1 MKTYTKT
8 VISESEY
15 KHIQHLHTNIYRVM
29 VKESQQDGMLTVAT
43 AKYDH
48 EPTEDEIMADYNASV
63 EAVSRMAVQQA
74 QRQKIREIDAYN
86 DSDSVNGF
94 YINKQKVWVDAET
107 RVKGVNG
114 AKAKQTLNVLLSFGV
129 IRFRQQAEDGLL
141 FLSGGVKHNGMIKH
155 YIYAKIYARRS
166 FMLIAWMKTQM
177 NNSLI
182 LSCCQVNSSSTS
194 SSYPR
199 RMGICALDFRS
210 GMNTGL
216 NQLE

>member
-29 VKESQQDGMLTVAT
+29 VRESEQDGMLTVAT

-63 EAVSRMAVQQA
+63 EAVNRMALQQA

-94 YINKQKVWVDAET
+94 YINGAKVWVDAET
-107 RVKGVNG
+107 RVKGDRQPSMPKFARYGIDNKDNIVNINN
-114 AKAKQTLNVLLSFGV
+114 KKLRKYENVH
-129 IRFRQQAEDGLL
+129 Q
-141 FLSGGVKHNGMIKH
+141 
-155 YIYAKIYARRS
+155 
-166 FMLIAWMKTQM
+166 
-177 NNSLI
+177 NS
-182 LSCCQVNSSSTS
+182 
-194 SSYPR
+194 
-199 RMGICALDFRS
+199 
-210 GMNTGL
+210 
-216 NQLE
+216 NQRE

>member
-29 VKESQQDGMLTVAT
+29 VKESVQEGMLTVAT

-63 EAVSRMAVQQA
+63 EAVKRMALQQA

-86 DSDSVNGF
+86 NSDSVNGF
-94 YINKQKVWVDAET
+94 YINGAKVWVDAET

-114 AKAKQTLNVLLSFGV
+114 AKAKQALRATTMSQWL
-129 IRFRQQAEDGLL
+129 
-141 FLSGGVKHNGMIKH
+141 GG
-155 YIYAKIYARRS
+155 
-166 FMLIAWMKTQM
+166 
-177 NNSLI
+177 
-182 LSCCQVNSSSTS
+182 
-194 SSYPR
+194 
-199 RMGICALDFRS
+199 
-210 GMNTGL
+210 
-216 NQLE
+216 